1 MGQFSWLGDGGV
13 PPEKWDLRRLGW
25 QLKGELSGLHPLLCD
40 SDSLPHGQFLDRTL
54 VTDVSSTEERTRLMS
69 MGVADALSP
78 STELEEVAVRISRQI
93 ISNSKIP
100 RLRRI
105 GPLVLD
111 FFHRDARC
119 GNKWLSLRPREYELL
134 WRLAEASGG
143 RVSRE
148 ELLRDVWRI
157 NHDPGTNRVEVH
169 VSRLRSRLGFFG
181 QEDMICTH
189 PDGGYSLLGDG
200 ALSFEQGGL
209 KGDVLSND
217 ANLGLAAN
225 G

>member
-1 MGQFSWLGDGGV
+1 MGQFSWLGDGGL
-13 PPEKWDLRRLGW
+13 PPERWDLRRIGW
-25 QLKGELSGLHPLLCD
+25 KLKGELSGLHPLLCN
-40 SDSLPHGQFLDRTL
+40 SDNLPETHMLARTL
-54 VTDVSSTEERTRLMS
+54 VTDDASTEDRAKLMG
-69 MGVADALSP
+69 MGVADALAP
-78 STELEEVAVRISRQI
+78 STDLEEVAVRISRQI
-93 ISNSKIP
+93 INNAKIP
-100 RLRRI
+100 RLRRV

-111 FFHRDARC
+111 FFHRDARY

-148 ELLRDVWRI
+148 MLLRDVWRI

-169 VSRLRSRLGFFG
+169 VSRLRSRLAYFG
-181 QEDMICTH
+181 QEEMICTH

-200 ALSFEQGGL
+200 ALTFDRGSDGA
-209 KGDVLSND
+209 DMPT
-217 ANLGLAAN
+217 ANSENGLAAI

>member
-1 MGQFSWLGDGGV
+1 MGQFSWLGDGGL
-13 PPEKWDLRRLGW
+13 PPDRWDLRRIGW
-25 QLKGELSGLHPLLCD
+25 QLKGELSGRHPLLCD
-40 SDSLPHGQFLDRTL
+40 PDNLPASHLLSRTL
-54 VTDVSSTEERTRLMS
+54 VTDVRNTAERARLMS
-69 MGVADALSP
+69 LGVADALSP

-93 ISNSKIP
+93 INNSKIP
-100 RLRRI
+100 RLRRV
-105 GPLVLD
+105 GALVLD

-148 ELLRDVWRI
+148 LLLRDVWRI

-169 VSRLRSRLGFFG
+169 VSRLRSRLSYFG

-189 PDGGYSLLGDG
+189 PDGGYSLRGDG
-200 ALSFEQGGL
+200 ALSFERE
-209 KGDVLSND
+209 D
-217 ANLGLAAN
+217 ANSEAPPVTSELALAAH